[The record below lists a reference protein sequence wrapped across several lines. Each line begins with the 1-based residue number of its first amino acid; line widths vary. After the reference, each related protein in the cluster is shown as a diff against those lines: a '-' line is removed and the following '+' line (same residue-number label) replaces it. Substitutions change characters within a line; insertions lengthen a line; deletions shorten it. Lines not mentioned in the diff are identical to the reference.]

1 MLFPL
6 SRQSNRWSK
15 EIEALDVKEDAVT
28 ILDIL
33 MTRVFPIDVLVSLEM
48 AQIRTFSI
56 PSISALLHKTRQY
69 EDHGE
74 RRLDDTKAILTEMTI
89 DGLDSEKGQNMV
101 QHLNRIHG
109 FYNIP
114 NDDYLY
120 TLSTFIFDPILWIKR
135 YGWRDF
141 TPKEKNAIYNF
152 FASMGE
158 AMKIKDIPK
167 SLDDF
172 WQWRLQYEATA
183 QEFAPSNQA
192 VTYGLINAAKP
203 QVPFFLRPFIPKIL
217 SVLFNDPSLS
227 TVLGLPKAGLLSSIL
242 VNSAMKA
249 RALLARWI
257 TPWDKIEFR
266 STKIYNSYPTYPNGY
281 KLSELGPS
289 DITAKMKKEDAA
301 PAPPTE
307 NSTAPEQNA
316 KSALQD
322 QR

>member
-1 MLFPL
+1 
-6 SRQSNRWSK
+6 K
-15 EIEALDVKEDAVT
+15 EIDALDVKEDAVT

-89 DGLDSEKGQNMV
+89 DGLDSQKGQSMV
-101 QHLNRIHG
+101 EHLNRIHG
-109 FYNIP
+109 FYDIP

-141 TPKEKNAIYNF
+141 TAKEKEAIYNF

-158 AMKIKDIPK
+158 AMKIKDIPT

-172 WQWRLQYEATA
+172 WQWRLKYEAAA
-183 QEFAPSNQA
+183 QKFAPSNKD
-192 VTYGLINAAKP
+192 VTFGLINAARP
-203 QVPFFLRPFIPKIL
+203 QVPFFLRPFVPKVMAVFFDDPIL
-217 SVLFNDPSLS
+217 NKI
-227 TVLGLPKAGLLSSIL
+227 LGLPKAGLLSRVL
-242 VNSAMKA
+242 VNGAMKA
-249 RALLARWI
+249 RAIISRWI

-289 DITAKMKKEDAA
+289 YLTAKMKKADADAEAREA
-301 PAPPTE
+301 PKADSE
-307 NSTAPEQNA
+307 N
-316 KSALQD
+316 ALQD
-322 QR
+322 H